1 MKMMLIS
8 LLIMLSI
15 VVGSAL
21 NCHKARATTDELI
34 SALGDITNEHD
45 GEGLESFCSM
55 WESHRTYFLFTI
67 PMPRIDNVDNAV
79 LALRAS
85 VSSGSRAEYEKGKL
99 MAERYI
105 SDIAEYSSLSLKNIL

>member
-1 MKMMLIS
+1 MKIPTLSLI
-8 LLIMLSI
+8 IMLSI
-15 VVGSAL
+15 VIGSAL
-21 NCHKARATTDELI
+21 NCHKVRATTDELI

-55 WESHRTYFLFTI
+55 WEAHRTYFLFTI